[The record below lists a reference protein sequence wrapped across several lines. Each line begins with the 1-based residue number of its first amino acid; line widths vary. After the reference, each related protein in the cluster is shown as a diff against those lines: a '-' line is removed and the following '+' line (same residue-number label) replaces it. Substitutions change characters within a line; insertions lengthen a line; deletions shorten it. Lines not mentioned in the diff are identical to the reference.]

1 MITRTNYQASSLV
14 PSCPM
19 DQAQPIFDE
28 VADPDTAKAGCV
40 VDDESQGQWGCSA
53 LDGGN
58 SVAA

>member
-1 MITRTNYQASSLV
+1 
-14 PSCPM
+14 M